1 MKKTLLGLC
10 KLVFVSFCLVVVF
23 SPISALAQQGKINI
37 NTASAEELDTLPNI
51 GQVLAGRIVEYRQ
64 THGNF
69 NSIEEVKNV
78 SGIGEATFQDIKDL
92 ITVGG
97 GGEIKDDDEEEP
109 DKENDDK
116 SDNEDNDDSDSDGN
130 PSAHSSPVDLSR
142 KEAEV
147 DLEIDAGRQRLT
159 IAGGEVEFSV
169 EVTAGFDARVNFDWS
184 FGDGSSSSGQTVTH
198 VYNHPGL
205 YNVVVNAEGA
215 GGEAVDR
222 TKVQVV
228 TADLDLNLS
237 ENKEAVVVT
246 NNTDWEVNVGEFIIS
261 SGEENFSLARDT
273 IIEPN
278 NEIHINLQRLGFDL
292 NKIASLTLKNKT
304 GQEMAQ
310 VKLASTLNNL
320 TVSDQEALAQIK
332 KEADRLASIINTRA
346 QALNSRP
353 VVVHNRANYSDD
365 NLIAVGYNNEVD
377 DDKTVATTSSGGG
390 GSNSIVLSREP
401 NWWKKI
407 LLLPDRGLALIGNIF

>member
-10 KLVFVSFCLVVVF
+10 KLVFVSFCLAIVF
-23 SPISALAQQGKINI
+23 SPILVLAQSKINI

-69 NSIEEVKNV
+69 NSIEEIKNV
-78 SGIGEATFQDIKDL
+78 AGIGEATFQDMKDL
-92 ITVGG
+92 ITVDNGG
-97 GGEIKDDDEEEP
+97 GGNDDDGGDEEE
-109 DKENDDK
+109 NQDDEK
-116 SDNEDNDDSDSDGN
+116 DDEDDDSDSDDN

-147 DLEIDAGRQRLT
+147 DLEIDAGRLRLVM
-159 IAGGEVEFSV
+159 AGAEIEFSA
-169 EVTAGFDARVNFDWS
+169 EVTAGSDARVNFDWS

-198 VYNHPGL
+198 VYDHPGI

-228 TADLDLNLS
+228 TADLALNLS

-246 NNTDWEVNVGEFIIS
+246 NNTDWEVNVGGFIIA
-261 SGEENFSLARDT
+261 SGEESFSLARDT

-304 GQEMAQ
+304 DQEVAQ
-310 VKLASTLNNL
+310 VTLVPTLNNL
-320 TVSDQEALAQIK
+320 TASDQEVLAQIK

-346 QALNSRP
+346 QALSSRS
-353 VVVHNRANYSDD
+353 VVVHNSANYSDD
-365 NLIAVGYNNEVD
+365 NLTAVGYNNEVD

-401 NWWKKI
+401 NWWEKI